1 MLDILKGALKKWNKR
16 KCNEVA
22 QSRNK
27 KGVLVNA
34 VKSLRFAQN
43 AGIS

>member
-1 MLDILKGALKKWNKR
+1 MSDILKRAVKKWNKS
-16 KCNEVA
+16 KCNDVA
-22 QSRNK
+22 KGRNK

-34 VKSLRFAQN
+34 VKNFRFAQN